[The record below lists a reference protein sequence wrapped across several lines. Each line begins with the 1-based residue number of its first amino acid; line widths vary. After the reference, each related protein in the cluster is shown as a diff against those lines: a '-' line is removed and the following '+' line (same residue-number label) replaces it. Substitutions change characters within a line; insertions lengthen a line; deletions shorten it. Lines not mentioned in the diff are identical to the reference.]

1 MEDPSYDGFAWRET
15 RPGVWERDIDEAERF
30 YSHLIRAYEGSG
42 RMFFAVT
49 GHVSLAIDV
58 AADSSPEETSARI
71 DSALRH
77 AWLKM
82 RFDCPTIA
90 SQVIWDWS
98 QGRLRKVYETFNGD
112 ASQRFWLDQTFRI
125 LDNGQTGA
133 QFANS
138 DPPAPALATLFVV
151 KPPHLTPHQV
161 RRDLVLRAPHDIIDG
176 VGTLHL
182 LNSLIANA
190 VNPFKM
196 QNFYAPPVFGSEVQ
210 RLSAPL
216 RVAASI
222 SPTLSSQ
229 QRIRLSELAAQ
240 NTAVKTGVEI
250 ATVPYR
256 AGALVPGRHQ
266 RVAVELTEYQTQAVL
281 QACKRVQATVTHA
294 FHAAV
299 ALAIRDRQ
307 QRTPKQ
313 RKVRYVSYILANERP
328 QCSFGTSQHAAAIY
342 RCSVPSGA
350 PQQTQHAAAV
360 YHSVPAKS
368 LSVDLTVPHVNRDIE
383 LAERNEEFR
392 AILVHMRNFYRGIR
406 DDKEHIHFSPAS
418 WAERTPAWF
427 PRDDGR
433 PPTIPAPNAAPNV
446 SISSM
451 GLIDGIIRPE
461 QGPFRVYSPWVTGEE
476 LGTGLGVFLGTFRG
490 RLELSAA
497 YNDAWHDEAE
507 VQVFLNDC
515 WRAVREGLGLSV

>member
-1 MEDPSYDGFAWRET
+1 MEDSSYDAFAWRE
-15 RPGVWERDIDEAERF
+15 RSPGYWERDIDEAERY
-30 YSHLIRAYEGSG
+30 YSHLLRAYEGSG

-49 GHVSLAIDV
+49 GHVSLTIDV
-58 AADSSPEETSARI
+58 PADSSFEDTSARV
-71 DSALRH
+71 DEALRH

-82 RFDCPTIA
+82 RFDCPSIA
-90 SQVIWDWS
+90 SQVIWDWG
-98 QGRLRKVYETFNGD
+98 QGRLKKAYETLAGE
-112 ASQRFWLDQTFRI
+112 ASQRFWLGHTFRFI
-125 LDNGQTGA
+125 ETGQTGA
-133 QFANS
+133 EWANA

-151 KPPHLTPHQV
+151 KAPSPSDGQV

-210 RLSAPL
+210 RLNPPL

-222 SPTLSSQ
+222 VPTLSAQ
-229 QRIRLSELAAQ
+229 QRAKVSELAAQ
-240 NTAVKTGVEI
+240 NTAAKTGVEI
-250 ATVPYR
+250 ASIPYK

-266 RVAVELTEYQTQAVL
+266 RVAIELTEYQTDVVL
-281 QACKRVQATVTHA
+281 SACKRVAATVTHA
-294 FHAAV
+294 FHAAI
-299 ALAIRDRQ
+299 ALTIRDRQ
-307 QRTPKQ
+307 QRSPKQ
-313 RKVRYVSYILANERP
+313 RKVRYVNYILTNERP

-350 PQQTQHAAAV
+350 PQQTQHAAGV
-360 YHSVPAKS
+360 YHSVPAKT
-368 LSVDLTVPHVNRDIE
+368 LFVDLTVPHVNREIE
-383 LAERNEEFR
+383 LTERNEEFR
-392 AILVHMRNFYRGIR
+392 GILVNMRNFYRSVR
-406 DDKEHIHFSPAS
+406 EDKEHIHYAPVS

-427 PRDDGR
+427 PREDGR
-433 PPTIPAPNAAPNV
+433 PPNIPAPNASPSV

-461 QGPFRVYSPWVTGEE
+461 QGPFRVHSPWVTGEE

-497 YNDAWHDEAE
+497 YNDAWHDEEE
-507 VQVFLNDC
+507 VRGFLNDC